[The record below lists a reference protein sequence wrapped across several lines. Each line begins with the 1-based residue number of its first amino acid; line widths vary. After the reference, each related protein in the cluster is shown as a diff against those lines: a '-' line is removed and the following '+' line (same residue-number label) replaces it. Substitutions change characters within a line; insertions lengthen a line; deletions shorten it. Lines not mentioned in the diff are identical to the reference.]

1 MKKNAIKLYSSVM
14 NDEHQDF
21 CVIES
26 GLIIHKDYPFI
37 AASPDGVVNCL
48 YCMFL
53 SCHVR
58 IPE

>member
-1 MKKNAIKLYSSVM
+1 M

-48 YCMFL
+48 C
-53 SCHVR
+53 CGNG
-58 IPE
+58 

>member
-1 MKKNAIKLYSSVM
+1 M

-48 YCMFL
+48 CCGSGCVEVKYPYKYKE
-53 SCHVR
+53 H
-58 IPE
+58 